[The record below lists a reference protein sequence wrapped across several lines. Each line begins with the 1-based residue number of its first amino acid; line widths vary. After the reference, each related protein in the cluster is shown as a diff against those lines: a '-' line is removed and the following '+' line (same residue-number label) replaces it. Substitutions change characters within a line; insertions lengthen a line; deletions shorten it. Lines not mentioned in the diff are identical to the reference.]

1 MRDPGME
8 SDRPASKAANEA
20 DDERARDVEV
30 RLTRAGLGLARR
42 LGDGLGG
49 VLSDRLL
56 RILASRHPRAFA
68 ALAELPDAR
77 LLIDPVDA
85 PAALLLRVGPR
96 LSLRVSDRGVPADA
110 TVRGPCAQLLDLL
123 EGRIDGDALFFRR
136 ELTIEGD
143 TALILALRNTLDGE
157 EMDLFADVAASAG
170 PLRHALPLAR
180 RNAGRALRLLDAAHR
195 LAPPPLRWGLA
206 ALERRIAGPQRRA

>member
-1 MRDPGME
+1 MRDPGMQTDE
-8 SDRPASKAANEA
+8 PT
-20 DDERARDVEV
+20 DDDRARAVEV
-30 RLTRAGLGLARR
+30 NLTRAGLRLARQ

-49 VLSDRLL
+49 LLFDRLF
-56 RILASRHPRAFA
+56 RILADRHPRAFA
-68 ALAELPDAR
+68 ALVELPDAR

-85 PAALLLRVGPR
+85 PAALLLRVGPQ
-96 LSLRVSDRGVPADA
+96 LALRVSERDAQADA
-110 TVRGPCAQLLDLL
+110 TVRGPCGRLLDLL

-157 EMDLFADVAASAG
+157 EMDLFADVATAAG
-170 PLRHALPLAR
+170 PLRHALPVAR
-180 RNAGRALRLLDAAHR
+180 RNAGRVLRLLDTAHR

-206 ALERRIAGPQRRA
+206 ALERRVAGPRREA

>member
-1 MRDPGME
+1 MRDP
-8 SDRPASKAANEA
+8 DLKT
-20 DDERARDVEV
+20 DETTDGDRARAVEV
-30 RLTRAGLGLARR
+30 GLTRAGLGLARR

-49 VLSDRLL
+49 LLSDRLL
-56 RILASRHPRAFA
+56 RILAGRHPRAFA

-85 PAALLLRVGPR
+85 PAALLLRVGPQ
-96 LSLRVSDRGVPADA
+96 LALRVSERGVPADA
-110 TVRGPCAQLLDLL
+110 TVRGPCGRLLDLL

-157 EMDLFADVAASAG
+157 EMDLFADVATAAG
-170 PLRHALPLAR
+170 PLRLALPLAR
-180 RNAGRALRLLDAAHR
+180 RNAGRLLGLLDTAHR
-195 LAPPPLRWGLA
+195 LAPPPVRWGLS
-206 ALERRIAGPQRRA
+206 ALGRRVAGPRREA